1 MNSVIGVLAV
11 AVLAALGA
19 CRIASRPS
27 ERLFIAEP
35 LTPDGSFTEGIEGP
49 ACDPAGN
56 IYAVNFERQGT
67 IGRVAPDGRG
77 EVYIT
82 LPEGSIGNGIRF
94 GVHGVMF
101 VADYTRHNILAVDP
115 ATRAVRVLAHEPSMN
130 QPNDLALAAD
140 GTIYA
145 SDPAW
150 PKGTGQVWRIDSE
163 GRVTRVAADMGTT
176 NGIEVS
182 PDGRTLYVNESL
194 QRNIWAFSI
203 LSGGGLKEK
212 RLLATFPDF
221 GMDGMRCDADGNLY
235 ITRPG
240 KGTVVK
246 MSQEGAVIREI
257 DALGKRPSNLCF
269 GGPDG
274 RTVYITE
281 VDHGR
286 LVRFRVDRPG
296 REWGRR

>member
-19 CRIASRPS
+19 CRIGSRPS
-27 ERLFIAEP
+27 ERLFVAEP

-49 ACDPAGN
+49 ACDAAGN

-67 IGRVAPDGRG
+67 IGRVTPEGRG

-94 GVHGVMF
+94 GVRGVMF